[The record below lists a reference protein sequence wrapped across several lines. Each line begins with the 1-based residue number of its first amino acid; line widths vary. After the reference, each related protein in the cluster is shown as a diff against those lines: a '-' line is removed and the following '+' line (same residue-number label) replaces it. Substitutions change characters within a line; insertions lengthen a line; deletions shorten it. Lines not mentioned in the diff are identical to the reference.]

1 VDVTGFGPSN
11 EISDHNISQFLQLL
25 PTDTA
30 IGLCN
35 LYFVNVN
42 TAFRRYTKTLSRQL
56 TSRIAKRIIFPSGL
70 HEFNEFIAPSDLR
83 LPKSTTSLEADA
95 NISIVGVN
103 KLTPGKPPAPVLFK
117 IGHEVIQIV
126 MVRMTYSGIG
136 SRETSCD

>member
-1 VDVTGFGPSN
+1 MIDVTGFGPSN

-30 IGLCN
+30 LGLCN

-42 TAFRRYTKTLSRQL
+42 TAFHRYTKTLSRQV

-70 HEFNEFIAPSDLR
+70 HEFNEFIAPADLR

-103 KLTPGKPPAPVLFK
+103 RLTPSQPPVPVMFK

-126 MVRMTYSGIG
+126 MVGIV
-136 SRETSCD
+136 S